1 MIVPL
6 GIIMT
11 ATEAGMLMCVVDRS
25 QSGIDTTTVAIL
37 LQTIVGDAVTLR
49 GRKAEDITIKEED
62 MDVAMIIMEDIG
74 ISS

>member
-11 ATEAGMLMCVVDRS
+11 ATEAGMLMCAVDRL
-25 QSGIDTTTVAIL
+25 QSGIDITTVAIP
-37 LQTIVGDAVTLR
+37 LQMIVGDTATVR

-62 MDVAMIIMEDIG
+62 MDVDMIIMEDIG